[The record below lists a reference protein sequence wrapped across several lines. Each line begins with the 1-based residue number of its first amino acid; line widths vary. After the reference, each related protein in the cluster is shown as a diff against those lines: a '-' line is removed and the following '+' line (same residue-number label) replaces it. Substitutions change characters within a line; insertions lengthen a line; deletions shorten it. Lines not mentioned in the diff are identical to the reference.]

1 MGVNINISGPLGQ
14 QSWPDSGD
22 IPTCVRSLPEPRVD
36 QRRIDFKWQ
45 LSTAVLAE
53 SLPEASVQG
62 PVANSSWRLLE
73 VGLSRGGPPS
83 KARDPGPPDSWAHR
97 GSTLLHAQQIAK
109 LSILL
114 REHFDT

>member
-1 MGVNINISGPLGQ
+1 M
-14 QSWPDSGD
+14 
-22 IPTCVRSLPEPRVD
+22 RSLPEPRVD

-53 SLPEASVQG
+53 SLPEARVQG

-73 VGLSRGGPPS
+73 VGLSSGGSPS
-83 KARDPGPPDSWAHR
+83 EARDPGPPDSWAHR
-97 GSTLLHAQQIAK
+97 GSTLLHAQQTAN